1 MNTDLRWI
9 VAVAVLSAFVILD
22 ADRIAKWISR
32 QLSRLVVRRD
42 RVERHQQRVDAE
54 YAPRLTAL
62 RVVQQAPV
70 IRRQK
75 G

>member
-1 MNTDLRWI
+1 MVTELRLI

-32 QLSRLVVRRD
+32 QLARLVVRR
-42 RVERHQQRVDAE
+42 ERVDAE